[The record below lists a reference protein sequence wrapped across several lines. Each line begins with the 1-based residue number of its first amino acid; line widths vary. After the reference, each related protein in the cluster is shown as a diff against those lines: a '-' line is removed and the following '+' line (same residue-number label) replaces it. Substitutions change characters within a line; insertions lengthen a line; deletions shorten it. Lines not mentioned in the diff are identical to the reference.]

1 MTTTQCTA
9 PHVTTEQRKA
19 QAEALHA
26 SISDQVDALRHSDQ
40 WRAFL
45 DFARSFHPYSL
56 NNLLLIHA
64 QYPTA
69 TAVAGFRQWQTKGR
83 QVRKGEKAIRI
94 FGYSTKTIT
103 EQDDTGTETE
113 RRIPRYPILSVFD
126 LTQTDPIPGTDDH
139 TSPAQRLT
147 GDDDHG
153 ITDTLTTYLSS
164 HGWTVSREPIPGD
177 ANGYVDPATRRVVID
192 STLSPAHAAKTTIH
206 ETAHILLGHIDENP
220 RTYLEHRGLKE
231 VEAESVAYIVAG
243 LTGFDTSTYSI
254 GYITSWTDD
263 TTTIKTAAE
272 HVLRTAHHVAEIHS
286 PTQHHPA

>member
-1 MTTTQCTA
+1 MTTPCTA
-9 PHVTTEQRKA
+9 PHVTPEHRKA

-26 SISDQVDALRHSDQ
+26 SITEQVDALRHSDQ

-45 DFARSFHPYSL
+45 DFAQSFHPYSL

-83 QVRKGEKAIRI
+83 QVRTGEKAIRI
-94 FGYSTKTIT
+94 FGYSSRTII

-113 RRIPRYPILSVFD
+113 HRIPRYPILSVFD
-126 LTQTDPIPGTDDH
+126 LAQTDPIPGTDDH

-147 GDDDHG
+147 GHDDHG
-153 ITDTLTTYLSS
+153 ITDTLTRYLTSQ
-164 HGWTVSREPIPGD
+164 GWTVSREPIPGD

-192 STLSPAHAAKTTIH
+192 AALSPTHAAKTTIH
-206 ETAHILLGHIDENP
+206 ETAHILLGHTDENP

-231 VEAESVAYIVAG
+231 IEAESVAYIVAG
-243 LTGFDTSTYSI
+243 LTGIDTSTYSI

-263 TTTIKTAAE
+263 TTTIKTTAE
-272 HVLRTAHHVAEIHS
+272 HVLRTAHHITEIHS
-286 PTQHHPA
+286 PTQHHSA